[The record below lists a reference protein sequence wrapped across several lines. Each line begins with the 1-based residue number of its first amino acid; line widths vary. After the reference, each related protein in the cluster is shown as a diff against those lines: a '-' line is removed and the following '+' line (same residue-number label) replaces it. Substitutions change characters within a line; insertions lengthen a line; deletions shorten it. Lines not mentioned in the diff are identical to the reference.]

1 MGTDTREFIINE
13 LIESGFIEHKAKEI
27 ILEELEDTG
36 KSELKVWLV
45 SEDNLCI
52 ANTDRKKT
60 DLQFFQKEA
69 AKSLYKRVDH
79 MIFEHQG
86 QELWKLHLIEMK
98 GSVGER
104 KWPEIKGK
112 FRASYLVAQA
122 IAGMLGLHI
131 SETVMYT
138 AFEKVRFAPPGTMPS
153 ARRTGTG
160 RMLVKMEDEWNGKR
174 FGLNFGKRLPF
185 VHIPV
190 RMTRDEAGKLV
201 GSLTEEKA
209 ADAGGFA

>member
-1 MGTDTREFIINE
+1 MGTEIREFIINE
-13 LIESGFIEHKAKEI
+13 LFKPGFIEREKHEI
-27 ILEELEDTG
+27 VLEEFEDTG
-36 KSELKVWLV
+36 RSELNVWLL

-52 ANTDRKKT
+52 ANIDKKKT
-60 DLQFFQKEA
+60 DIQFWQKGST
-69 AKSLYKRVDH
+69 KSLSKRVDH
-79 MIFEHQG
+79 IIFEHQG

-104 KWPEIKGK
+104 KWTEIKGK

-138 AFEKVRFAPPGTMPS
+138 TFEKVRFAPPETMPS

-160 RMLVKMEDEWNGKR
+160 RVLVKMEDEW
-174 FGLNFGKRLPF
+174 
-185 VHIPV
+185 
-190 RMTRDEAGKLV
+190 
-201 GSLTEEKA
+201 
-209 ADAGGFA
+209 